1 MAEGKRTDGR
11 SPVFAAAEYRGALR
25 DLPNVAAWENLEPPQ
40 LSEISVPPTHNK
52 ALSPETTIV
61 EGMRG
66 AGKSFWTAVLANDT
80 TRAFVA
86 AEARLATNQPLVVR
100 VGFGLDLSNNDFPS
114 PQFMAALV
122 DSPQPPD
129 AIWRAV
135 LLRHALKLLEKDL
148 PFDDNWQSAV
158 GWVAA
163 QPAKVAETLAT
174 VDRELAAQGRTLLLL
189 FDALDRLGD
198 DWSRIRDLLTA
209 ALKLGLECRSR
220 RALRCK
226 FFLRPDMV
234 EEEDE
239 VWRFADSA
247 KLLHPKAT
255 LDWSADDLYRLVVQ
269 HLANSPAAG
278 AAFRATLAQHCGV
291 RWSEAHG
298 AYPLPRDLPAEALRW
313 VIEDLAGPWV
323 GRSATRGFTWTWIP
337 THLADAK
344 RRLSPRS
351 ILLAFREAAEWT
363 EQHQRSDPRAL
374 HFQGVQQGVVKASAI
389 RVRELQEDYP
399 WVEPLLRALSR
410 STVPL
415 SFDELAQHWTPV
427 CISESLAAAASK
439 QRLPPRRYSSAGGR
453 NLAALLEDLVELAV
467 LYPTED
473 RKRYNMPDIFR
484 VGFGIKRK
492 GGVRP
497 LR

>member
-1 MAEGKRTDGR
+1 MAEGKRADGR

-80 TRAFVA
+80 TRDFVA
-86 AEARLATNQPLVVR
+86 AEARLATNQQLVVR
-100 VGFGLDLSNNDFPS
+100 VGFGLDLSGDDFPS
-114 PQFMAALV
+114 PQVMEALV
-122 DSPQPPD
+122 DSRQAPD

-135 LLRHALKLLEKDL
+135 LLRHALKLLGKDL
-148 PFDDNWQSAV
+148 PFDNNWQAAV
-158 GWVAA
+158 GWVAT
-163 QPAKVAETLAT
+163 QPAVVAEMLAT
-174 VDRELAAQGRTLLLL
+174 VDRELAAQRRTLLLL
-189 FDALDRLGD
+189 FDALDRLGG
-198 DWSRIRDLLTA
+198 DWSRIRGLLTA
-209 ALKLGLECRSR
+209 AL
-220 RALRCK
+220 
-226 FFLRPDMV
+226 
-234 EEEDE
+234 
-239 VWRFADSA
+239 
-247 KLLHPKAT
+247 
-255 LDWSADDLYRLVVQ
+255 
-269 HLANSPAAG
+269 N
-278 AAFRATLAQHCGV
+278 
-291 RWSEAHG
+291 
-298 AYPLPRDLPAEALRW
+298 
-313 VIEDLAGPWV
+313 
-323 GRSATRGFTWTWIP
+323 
-337 THLADAK
+337 
-344 RRLSPRS
+344 
-351 ILLAFREAAEWT
+351 AFREAAEWT
-363 EQHQRSDPRAL
+363 EQHQRSDVRAL
-374 HFQGVQQGVVKASAI
+374 HFQGVQQGVVQASRI

-415 SFDELAQHWTPV
+415 SVDELAQHWTPA

-453 NLAALLEDLVELAV
+453 SLAALLEDLVELAV

-497 LR
+497 PR